1 MIKVDGGAAAEE
13 FAPGSDI
20 DIERISFHPE
30 QRTKIALQ
38 RSIKNGMCT
47 HKIAK

>member
-30 QRTKIALQ
+30 QRTDE
-38 RSIKNGMCT
+38 RTNEDRV
-47 HKIAK
+47 AKEH